1 MPEHFDIDLETAQ
14 RRRSLKWRRYAAN
27 VIPLWVAE
35 MDFPMAPA
43 ITEALAGMVERSDFG
58 YPPEPPE
65 EARSEFRAVVASWM
79 NQHHRWEVDPEMVSI
94 TPDTMRVIEIAIER
108 FTDRGD
114 PVVLSDPVYYPFRVA
129 IEEAGRRPHWVPMV
143 ESGRRWVLDL
153 DALEAAFAPDSARL
167 FLHCSPHNPTGTVF
181 TADEQQSIA
190 ALAEQHDVIVVADE
204 VHADL
209 AHDGSHLP
217 FATVTPE
224 IAARTITASAA
235 SKAFNFAG
243 LRCGFAI
250 AGDHRLH
257 EQVQSVPI
265 RDRKLVSLAGYE
277 ATMAAYRGGASW
289 LDGLNRHLR
298 EMRDHVIG
306 RLAMIDESL
315 MVAIPQ
321 ASYLLWTD
329 WRQLDLAPDPATY
342 LRENAKVALSPGGD
356 FGPSGTGFLR
366 LNFGTSQVI
375 LDEALDR
382 IEAALAG
389 S

>member
-1 MPEHFDIDLETAQ
+1 MPDHFEIDLETAR
-14 RRRSLKWRRYAAN
+14 RRRSLKWRRYSAD

-35 MDFPMAPA
+35 MDFPLAPA
-43 ITEALAGMVERSDFG
+43 VTERLAGMVERSDFG

-65 EARSEFRAVVASWM
+65 ETNSEFRAVVAAWM
-79 NQHHRWEVDPEMVSI
+79 NRRHQWEVDPEMVSI
-94 TPDTMRVIEIAIER
+94 TPDTMRAIEIAIER
-108 FTDRGD
+108 FTDPGD

-129 IEEAGRRPHWVPMV
+129 IEEAGRRPLWVPMV
-143 ESGRRWVLDL
+143 ESNRRWVLDL
-153 DALEAAFAPDSARL
+153 EALAAAFAPGNVQL

-190 ALAEQHDVIVVADE
+190 ALAEQHNVIVVADE

-209 AHDGSHLP
+209 AYDASHIP
-217 FATVTPE
+217 FATINPE

-243 LRCGFAI
+243 LRCGFVI
-250 AGDHRLH
+250 AGDQRLH

-265 RDRKLVSLAGYE
+265 RDRKLASLAGYE
-277 ATMAAYRGGASW
+277 ATIAAYGGGASW
-289 LDGLNRHLR
+289 LESLHRHLR

-306 RLAMIDESL
+306 RLAMIEESL
-315 MVAIPQ
+315 VVANPE

-329 WRQLDLAPDPATY
+329 WRQIDLAPDPATY
-342 LRENAKVALSPGGD
+342 LRENAGVALSSGDD

-366 LNFGTSQVI
+366 LNFGTSRAI

-382 IEAALAG
+382 IEDALAG